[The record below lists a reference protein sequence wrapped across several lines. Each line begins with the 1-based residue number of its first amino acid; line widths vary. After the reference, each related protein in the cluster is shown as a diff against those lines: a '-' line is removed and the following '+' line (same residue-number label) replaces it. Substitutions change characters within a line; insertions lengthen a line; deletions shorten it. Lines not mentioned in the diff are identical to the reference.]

1 MRLHHTFFCFCHSDD
16 EHFTILARQIKKLD
30 LVVEMEKVYF
40 RCYVVH
46 SLCLTRQVQLSS
58 TEAVKSF
65 NGIQRARSTLA
76 DKTIFHCYIILRQFE
91 LEDCTSI
98 LNPKLNFEK

>member
-1 MRLHHTFFCFCHSDD
+1 M
-16 EHFTILARQIKKLD
+16 
-30 LVVEMEKVYF
+30 VEMEKVYF

-65 NGIQRARSTLA
+65 NGIQHARSTQA
-76 DKTIFHCYIILRQFE
+76 DKTIFLVTLSSGKQKEIRRL
-91 LEDCTSI
+91 
-98 LNPKLNFEK
+98 

>member
-1 MRLHHTFFCFCHSDD
+1 
-16 EHFTILARQIKKLD
+16 
-30 LVVEMEKVYF
+30 MEKVYF